1 MFIFLGLAIW
11 LAVDIVCSH
20 CLPFFAI
27 TRTGRILLT
36 LVISSNFYPPFFN
49 QTYRLLK
56 RPSVPSAEVTTTSLS
71 LRNMHI
77 LSSRI
82 QGPFLHQLL
91 HRCHAEYTT
100 VTAALAAATI
110 LELKR
115 LMPESPSANLKMET
129 MVSLRKALCEVDSAR
144 YAGAL
149 QCLAAPIDTIVT
161 VGDRDELWAHARGYK
176 KGLTEAM
183 KAGQW
188 KRQVAAFRAFK
199 YGIYEALA
207 RMAVSPRMQGRVKA
221 AAISN
226 LGILVHKEEGGEK
239 EGLRLARLQWGISLH
254 GIGQYVFVAASTQE
268 DCLNLT
274 LTCMSPMVSLECAQG
289 LLDGIV
295 GRLTS

>member
-1 MFIFLGLAIW
+1 
-11 LAVDIVCSH
+11 
-20 CLPFFAI
+20 
-27 TRTGRILLT
+27 
-36 LVISSNFYPPFFN
+36 
-49 QTYRLLK
+49 
-56 RPSVPSAEVTTTSLS
+56 
-71 LRNMHI
+71 
-77 LSSRI
+77 
-82 QGPFLHQLL
+82 
-91 HRCHAEYTT
+91 
-100 VTAALAAATI
+100 
-110 LELKR
+110 
-115 LMPESPSANLKMET
+115 MPESPSANLKMET
-129 MVSLRKALCEVDSAR
+129 MVSLRKALCVVDPAR

-161 VGDRDELWAHARGYK
+161 VCDKDELWAHARGYK

-226 LGILVHKEEGGEK
+226 LGVLVHKEEGGEK
-239 EGLRLARLQWGISLH
+239 EEEGRLRLRIARLQWGISLH

-274 LTCMSPMVSLECAQG
+274 LTCMNPMVSAECAQG